1 MTRTLKCW
9 YSFEMSLLR
18 TPRVLTYTEGNTR
31 DTDHGEG
38 IEGPPESS
46 GRGMQEEKRRRTR
59 EAPKGSCRGDDRVK
73 VYSS

>member
-18 TPRVLTYTEGNTR
+18 TPRVLTHTEGNTR
-31 DTDHGEG
+31 DTQNGEG

-46 GRGMQEEKRRRTR
+46 GRGMWEEKCRRTR
-59 EAPKGSCRGDDRVK
+59 EAPEVPTVGTAREG
-73 VYSS
+73 